1 MSDDPRPKRL
11 RDPVHGYV
19 NIPGELTNLVESPY
33 LQRLRNI
40 SQNSRAVAAYPG
52 LNGSR
57 FEHALGTME
66 FSAQAWRNAWRNIWP
81 AASKN
86 GRKSDSTHLQ
96 MQDHFREDVEK
107 ALKASR
113 RRAAGTYPADPYLD
127 EVFPAN
133 PNRKQQVAWR
143 EEFPHIL
150 EVSVAAVGLLHDVG
164 HPPFSHVLEPA
175 FEAYAE
181 PILGRETLR
190 RLRKQERNVGP
201 GHAQFHELAGGEI
214 VWRILNTPEITS
226 SFSTTVVWEIYTSRK
241 GNAWSAAI
249 HSLID
254 GEIDV
259 DRLDYI
265 CRDAKRAGVE
275 YHAIDTSR
283 LLNSIELHADRGSAD
298 AKKGRSRGWLVGI
311 GQHGISAV
319 ESLLMQRDQSY
330 RWMIFHSKALLADT
344 ALSQAFEMALGYET
358 ERNADLS
365 WLDYLNHWDDI
376 HRSYTVDDHAVTT
389 WLRAVLFRMCE
400 EEHANCE
407 IMLRLAHL
415 WDAID
420 DRGVAAWRNYGEFL
434 DAVGRDSNA
443 IRAAMDSPTID
454 PGDASL
460 RLMDGKVRRTA
471 NGQSHNGQPTNGSG
485 QSLAQEFLLSIQDA
499 WQGNPSAEIGG
510 RPRIDREIQEYLND
524 NHGVVNGLPGMWLV
538 AHRMK
543 FKAIKTGEQPLSL
556 WNGNSKEEFRSLSP
570 IWDGLM
576 QSNSRRPMI
585 WAWFVPAP
593 RSGPPSRE
601 DVQAIFVRAL
611 TVSIAS
617 QGSSN

>member
-1 MSDDPRPKRL
+1 
-11 RDPVHGYV
+11 
-19 NIPGELTNLVESPY
+19 
-33 LQRLRNI
+33 
-40 SQNSRAVAAYPG
+40 
-52 LNGSR
+52 
-57 FEHALGTME
+57 ME
-66 FSAQAWRNAWRNIWP
+66 FSAQAWRNAWSNIWP

-86 GRKSDSTHLQ
+86 GRENDSTHLQ
-96 MQDHFREDVEK
+96 MQDLFREDVEK
-107 ALKASR
+107 TLKASR

-127 EVFPAN
+127 DVFPVN
-133 PNRKQQVAWR
+133 PSEKQQRAWR
-143 EEFPHIL
+143 EEFSHIL

-201 GHAQFHELAGGEI
+201 GHAQFHELAGSEI
-214 VWRILNTPEITS
+214 VWRILNTPEIAH
-226 SFSTTVVWEIYTSRK
+226 SFSSTLVWEIYTSRK
-241 GNAWSAAI
+241 GNAWSAAM

-275 YHAIDTSR
+275 YHAIDTTR
-283 LLNSIELHADRGSAD
+283 LLNSIELHADRGAAG

-344 ALSQAFEMALGYET
+344 ALSQAFEMALRYEAD
-358 ERNADLS
+358 RNVELN
-365 WLDYLNHWDDI
+365 WLDYVNHWDGI
-376 HRSYTVDDHAVTT
+376 HKSYTVDDHAVTT
-389 WLRAVLFRMCE
+389 WLRRVLQSMFD
-400 EEHANCE
+400 EEHE
-407 IMLRLAHL
+407 DYETMLRLAHL

-420 DRGVAAWRNYGEFL
+420 DRGVASWRNYGEFL
-434 DAVGRDSNA
+434 DAVGRDSDA
-443 IRAAMDSPTID
+443 IRAAMDSAAI
-454 PGDASL
+454 GSKDALL
-460 RLMDGKVRRTA
+460 RVVDGKVRRSA
-471 NGQSHNGQPTNGSG
+471 DGQSHIRQPSNGSG
-485 QSLAQEFLLSIQDA
+485 QSLAQEFLLWIQDS
-499 WQGNPSAEIGG
+499 WQGNPSDEISG
-510 RPRIDREIQEYLND
+510 RPRIDRELQKFLND
-524 NHGVVNGLPGMWLV
+524 RHKEVNGLPGIWLV

-585 WAWFVPAP
+585 WAWFVPEPA
-593 RSGPPSRE
+593 SSPPTRE